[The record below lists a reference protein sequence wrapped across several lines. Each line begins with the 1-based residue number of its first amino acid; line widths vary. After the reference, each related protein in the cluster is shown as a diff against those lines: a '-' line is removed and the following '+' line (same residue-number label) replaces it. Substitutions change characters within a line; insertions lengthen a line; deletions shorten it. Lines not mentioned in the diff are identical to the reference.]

1 MISFYANYGNLCR
14 FLTNYKILK
23 CIYYMRL
30 TVGIVRGPSRLVN
43 FSRLVYFIHER
54 LT

>member
-1 MISFYANYGNLCR
+1 MISFYVNYDVLCR
-14 FLTNYKILK
+14 FLINYKILK
-23 CIYYMRL
+23 YIFYMGL
-30 TVGIVRGPSRLVN
+30 TVVTVNGPSLLVN